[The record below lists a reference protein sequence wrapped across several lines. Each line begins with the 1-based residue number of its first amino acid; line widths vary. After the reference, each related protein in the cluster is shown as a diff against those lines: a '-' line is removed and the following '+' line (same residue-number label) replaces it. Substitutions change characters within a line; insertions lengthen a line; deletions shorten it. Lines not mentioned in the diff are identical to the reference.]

1 MPVRILREGRK
12 FEIGGWFASQW
23 VENERAK
30 AALRQASV
38 QMHFRQDQDM
48 AAKLARLLAINAP
61 EKKTRY
67 AQLIRS
73 LKRGAFLTRDSHG
86 GICIGFVPERF

>member
-1 MPVRILREGRK
+1 
-12 FEIGGWFASQW
+12 
-23 VENERAK
+23 
-30 AALRQASV
+30 
-38 QMHFRQDQDM
+38 MHFRQDQDM

-73 LKRGAFLTRDSHG
+73 LKRGAFLTRDFHG
-86 GICIGFVPERF
+86 GICMGSVPELF

>member
-1 MPVRILREGRK
+1 MVR
-12 FEIGGWFASQW
+12 QPW
-23 VENERAK
+23 VENEHAK
-30 AALRQASV
+30 AALRQAAV
-38 QMHFRQDQDM
+38 QMHFRQDKDT
-48 AAKLARLLAINAP
+48 AVKLARLLAVNAP
-61 EKKTRY
+61 EKKARY

>member
-1 MPVRILREGRK
+1 
-12 FEIGGWFASQW
+12 
-23 VENERAK
+23 
-30 AALRQASV
+30 
-38 QMHFRQDQDM
+38 MHFRQDQDM

-73 LKRGAFLTRDSHG
+73 LKRGTFLMRDFHG
-86 GICIGFVPERF
+86 EICIGSVPELF